1 MSWKPQTM
9 ATQPAHAWMTT
20 LRTPLRE
27 TLLGLLADERAWNA
41 ASAFERDY
49 VQQVGYRLGPQ
60 GEWIPEMPAKPNW
73 PYLHLGHGR

>member
-27 TLLGLLADERAWNA
+27 TLLSLLADERAWNA

-60 GEWIPEMPAKPNW
+60 GEWIAEMPAKPDW